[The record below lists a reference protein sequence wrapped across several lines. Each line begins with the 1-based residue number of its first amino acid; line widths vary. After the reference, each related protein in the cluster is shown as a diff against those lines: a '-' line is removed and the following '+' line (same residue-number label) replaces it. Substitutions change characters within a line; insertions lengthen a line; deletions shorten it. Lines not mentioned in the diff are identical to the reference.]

1 MSSKYRSI
9 RSRIMASSFITFGLF
24 ALVIAYFFVVVSL
37 VLSSISSSYI
47 TNQELDVYLSLMEDT
62 ESSLEQYM
70 NLRNYET
77 IDSYYSNRAK
87 LETRTLY
94 LASHPS
100 QDPLIQKEYVV
111 ARLTETFLGYADSAV
126 YARRANNTEKSAAAY
141 DQALKAYTWLQS
153 AVADLNA
160 SYFKSNIARYND
172 LLRQFRSV
180 TASSLALIGT
190 VMFLNVL
197 LLYLLVTNIMQP
209 LEDISVTANRLAER
223 DFDIPLFT
231 YEKQDEIGSITRAF
245 NRMII
250 SIREYIDTIW
260 EKAAAENKMQALVQ
274 DARFKALQ
282 NQINP
287 HFLFNTINTGAQ
299 LAMMEEADRTCS
311 FLEQVADFYRYNL
324 QHTGKEATLQDEISL
339 VDAYMYIMKTRFGD
353 RFVFEKDIRITA
365 SDILLPAMTLQPL
378 VENAIRHGLY
388 GIEDGGRV
396 QLTVGFDE
404 EHEGLVA
411 ITVADN
417 GVGFPAEVRERLLAD
432 ADDGEQIPSVDAVMG
447 EELRGSDGTGIGLAN
462 VISRLRMYYKNPEL
476 FSIEDAEGG
485 GTRCIIRIPHV

>member
-1 MSSKYRSI
+1 
-9 RSRIMASSFITFGLF
+9 MASAFVTFGLF
-24 ALVIAYFFVVVSL
+24 ALVIVYFILIFSM
-37 VLSSISSSYI
+37 VLSSVSSSYV
-47 TNQELDVYLSLMEDT
+47 TNQELDVYLSLLEDT

-77 IDSYYSNRAK
+77 IDSYYTNRAK

-94 LASHPS
+94 LTSRPS

-111 ARLTETFLGYADSAV
+111 SRLTETFLGYADSAV
-126 YARRANNTEKSAAAY
+126 YSRRANNTEKSSAAY
-141 DQALKAYTWLQS
+141 EMALSSYTILHN
-153 AVADLNA
+153 AVDELN
-160 SYFKSNIARYND
+160 SMYFKSNIARYNY
-172 LLRQFRSV
+172 LVKRLQSV
-180 TASSLALIGT
+180 TASSIALIAA
-190 VMFLNVL
+190 VIILDVL

-223 DFDIPLFT
+223 DFDISLFT
-231 YEKQDEIGSITRAF
+231 YDRQDEIGSITRAF

-260 EKAAAENKMQALVQ
+260 KKAAAETKMQALVQ

-339 VDAYMYIMKTRFGD
+339 VDSYMYIMKTRFGD
-353 RFVFEKDIRITA
+353 RFSFEKDIRISA

-378 VENAIRHGLY
+378 VENAVRHGLY
-388 GIEDGGRV
+388 GREEGGRV
-396 QLTVGFDE
+396 TLTVGFDE
-404 EHEGLVA
+404 KREGVVA

-417 GVGFPAEVRERLLAD
+417 GVGFPEELKKRFLEENDDGSQAIVREDD
-432 ADDGEQIPSVDAVMG
+432 A
-447 EELRGSDGTGIGLAN
+447 ELRGSDGTGIGLGN
-462 VISRLRMYYKNPEL
+462 VISRLRMYYKNTGL

-485 GTRCIIRIPHV
+485 GTRCIIRIPYV